1 MPLSLLV
8 DTGSLP
14 YALVN
19 VFHLDWLIRSN
30 FWLCRSDNSHK
41 DSYQNSWIY
50 PRVKTTYKNAVGRS
64 RCSLIS
70 KSNVNNI
77 LAVFSGTS
85 ISQAL
90 AADDSMEQQ
99 TVVRPERTSRSELS
113 KFGGRRSLFIT
124 TWL

>member
-1 MPLSLLV
+1 MLSQQEHV
-8 DTGSLP
+8 S
-14 YALVN
+14 V
-19 VFHLDWLIRSN
+19 
-30 FWLCRSDNSHK
+30 
-41 DSYQNSWIY
+41 
-50 PRVKTTYKNAVGRS
+50 
-64 RCSLIS
+64 IS

-99 TVVRPERTSRSELS
+99 TVVRPEGTSRGELS
-113 KFGGRRSLFIT
+113 KFGGRRSLYVT